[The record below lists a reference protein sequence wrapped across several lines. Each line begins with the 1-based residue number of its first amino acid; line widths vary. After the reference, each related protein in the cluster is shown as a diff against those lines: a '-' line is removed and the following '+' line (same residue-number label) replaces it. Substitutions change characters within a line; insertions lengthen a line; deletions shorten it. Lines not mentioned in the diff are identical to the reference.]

1 VGLLA
6 RKRGKRGKRV
16 YFGMITLF
24 CEPSQIILT
33 FFPQL
38 MMTSNEDQRK
48 YERREREQEES
59 SSRLDLIIKFLSLE

>member
-1 VGLLA
+1 
-6 RKRGKRGKRV
+6 
-16 YFGMITLF
+16 MITLF

-38 MMTSNEDQRK
+38 MMTLNEDQRK